1 MQPSGKYIIYSFNG
15 NIRMVNRPQLV
26 QMACKLCYTS
36 TARYCNMQST
46 TKLWQYP
53 VASIWFEIWGF
64 VDPGKKKID
73 FPRKYCPFTATS
85 GQIILFLIKS
95 HHFRTYFLYL
105 KRYNISRPVHDPPP
119 PSHQNLGVTTPK
131 PPGLTPLALP
141 ATIHCRHLYSASS
154 SGATMLPC

>member
-53 VASIWFEIWGF
+53 VASIWFEIWGLWIQ
-64 VDPGKKKID
+64 VKKISI
-73 FPRKYCPFTATS
+73 FLANIAHLQLLLGK
-85 GQIILFLIKS
+85 LF
-95 HHFRTYFLYL
+95 YFSS
-105 KRYNISRPVHDPPP
+105 K
-119 PSHQNLGVTTPK
+119 VTT
-131 PPGLTPLALP
+131 LEHTSC
-141 ATIHCRHLYSASS
+141 I
-154 SGATMLPC
+154 